1 MTAADMWALVSSGG
15 TTATL
20 LIVLWLLLTERLTT
34 GAQTQRERQRSE
46 MADQQADAH
55 QELLK
60 RVLLSA
66 EDSLQQITALQ
77 AELRLLRE
85 DLRRDSR

>member
-1 MTAADMWALVSSGG
+1 MWALVSSGG

-46 MADQQADAH
+46 QANQQADAH